1 MLHMF
6 PFEAAPIQWS
16 GEIFPTSEM
25 AHSLISARS
34 VEIEITN
41 PKRARRSDPV
51 GPYPVGSAK
60 EVGKI
65 ARERRRCMT
74 REACG
79 TLLKYELPSNTIT
92 NSRGVVCSTR

>member
-1 MLHMF
+1 
-6 PFEAAPIQWS
+6 
-16 GEIFPTSEM
+16 M
-25 AHSLISARS
+25 AHLFISARS
-34 VEIEITN
+34 VGIEITN
-41 PKRARRSDPV
+41 PKRARTSDPA
-51 GPYPVGSAK
+51 GPYSVGSAE

-65 ARERRRCMT
+65 ARERRCMT